1 MARDPD
7 AHVDHRPGAARH
19 ALSGRY
25 LAERNNHVKGV
36 ARGDLRVHHYLTFL
50 VKPVLTG
57 PGERSGACGVVDD
70 VISQGREPEPGL
82 KPSLSRR
89 WRVAAGTL
97 AVVAAGLAVI
107 GVGLRHGTGS
117 PGTPAATASGATSAD
132 GGAATA
138 SGETGADGGAQ
149 AIPFVPAPAPQS
161 HPALVICAPSTGVC
175 SMRGA
180 WDKRGGGMRAGA

>member
-1 MARDPD
+1 M
-7 AHVDHRPGAARH
+7 
-19 ALSGRY
+19 
-25 LAERNNHVKGV
+25 
-36 ARGDLRVHHYLTFL
+36 RVI
-50 VKPVLTG
+50 
-57 PGERSGACGVVDD
+57 DD

-82 KPSLSRR
+82 EPWRSRRWRR

-117 PGTPAATASGATSAD
+117 LGTPAATASGTTSAD
-132 GGAATA
+132 GGAATGNGETGTA
-138 SGETGADGGAQ
+138 GGAATGNGETGADGGAQ
-149 AIPFVPAPAPQS
+149 SLPFVAAPAPQN

-180 WDKRGGGMRAGA
+180 RHTVEVRINAGTPGVQGVVRLTQGTAGSG